1 VTNLIG
7 TLLVT
12 SAPTLI
18 AEKYITPE
26 VIRVFGLSDHL
37 ATTIVYI
44 FAFLTILLF
53 GEIAAKI
60 IGVRFA
66 DTVALKVSHV
76 YQVLMWICLP
86 LTWLVEFFM
95 RGLGWILGGKIDF
108 HGHTEV
114 TEEEFD
120 AFIDMSHKGGAME
133 ADERRQIK
141 NLLSLG
147 DTNAESVMTA
157 RVNVEFLSLDMSV
170 DEACEF
176 LMTSSHSRLPVA

>member
-1 VTNLIG
+1 MFLSLVLALAFFAGTEIPLMSVSQHKLAGWIKQRRFGARTLARIKKQNERLLVTNLIG

-44 FAFLTILLF
+44 GAFLTILLF

-60 IGVRFA
+60 VGVRFA
-66 DTVALKVSHV
+66 DSIALKVAPI

-86 LTWLVEFFM
+86 VTWLVEFFM
-95 RGLGWILGGKIDF
+95 R
-108 HGHTEV
+108 
-114 TEEEFD
+114 
-120 AFIDMSHKGGAME
+120 
-133 ADERRQIK
+133 
-141 NLLSLG
+141 
-147 DTNAESVMTA
+147 
-157 RVNVEFLSLDMSV
+157 
-170 DEACEF
+170 
-176 LMTSSHSRLPVA
+176 

>member
-1 VTNLIG
+1 MTNLIG

-26 VIRVFGLSDHL
+26 VIRVFHLNEHL

-60 IGVRFA
+60 IGVRFS
-66 DTVALKVSHV
+66 DSVALKVAPI
-76 YQVLMWICLP
+76 YQILVWICLP

-95 RGLGWILGGKIDF
+95 R
-108 HGHTEV
+108 
-114 TEEEFD
+114 
-120 AFIDMSHKGGAME
+120 
-133 ADERRQIK
+133 
-141 NLLSLG
+141 
-147 DTNAESVMTA
+147 
-157 RVNVEFLSLDMSV
+157 
-170 DEACEF
+170 
-176 LMTSSHSRLPVA
+176 